1 MGNDAKIA
9 MVIASII
16 FAAIGAY
23 FISTA
28 YGQEVAVDVDG
39 QIIANLQLMHT
50 RSLGMMIG
58 LGAALAS
65 ALFSVG
71 ALIVGGLERR
81 D

>member
-16 FAAIGAY
+16 FGAIGAY

-28 YGQEVAVDVDG
+28 YGQPVTVDVNG
-39 QIIANLQLMHT
+39 QVIANLQLMHT
-50 RSLGMMIG
+50 QSLGMMIG
-58 LGAALAS
+58 LGAGLVS
-65 ALFSVG
+65 ALFIVG